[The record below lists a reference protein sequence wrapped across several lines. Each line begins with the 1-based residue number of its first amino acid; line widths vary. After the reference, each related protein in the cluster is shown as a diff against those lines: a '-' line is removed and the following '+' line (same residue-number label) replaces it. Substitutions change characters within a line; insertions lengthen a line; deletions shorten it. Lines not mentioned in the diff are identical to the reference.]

1 MMIEDIM
8 SLEDQFLHCRS
19 LYNSQKDKT
28 AKAARD
34 AKAELERLIQS
45 VDMSEGQVAQL
56 RKAKSGDR
64 LNLNLPEDDAKCA
77 DLKKLLFVNTQISLA
92 HSIMQTLLAR
102 DATWQCADFLEVP
115 DEQQM
120 AARVEI
126 YQQAIRLLFAMEM
139 AFREAACI
147 ESKFFAPI
155 WEASVNIIKNYSKT
169 CLGGTAAGG
178 LLGALGGAG
187 VVHFHIGWQA
197 LLASLCGEASA
208 LSGAI
213 VGGVAGV
220 LICGAIVALIALY
233 EHAKGKKNTDAAA
246 DLCDMKDKISKIAD
260 KGLNVDELIQLEDLF
275 SKAFKDPV
283 RLALDESCPI
293 CLMHFRADGGSES
306 ERAIKAPN
314 CQGNH
319 MVHRRCLRD
328 WQFQSGDDTC
338 IICRQ

>member
-8 SLEDQFLHCRS
+8 SIEDQFLHCRS
-19 LYNSQKDKT
+19 LYNAQKGKT
-28 AKAARD
+28 ARAAQD
-34 AKAELERLIQS
+34 AKAELERLIDS
-45 VDMSEGQVAQL
+45 LDMSERQVAQL
-56 RKAKSGDR
+56 RKAKSGDS

-92 HSIMQTLLAR
+92 HSIMETLLAR
-102 DATWQCADFLEVP
+102 DFAWDHADFLKAP

-120 AARVEI
+120 AARVPI

-155 WEASVNIIKNYSKT
+155 WEASVNIVKTYPKT
-169 CLGGTAAGG
+169 CLGGIAAGG

-187 VVHFHIGWQA
+187 VVSLHIGWRA
-197 LLASLCGEASA
+197 LLVSLCGEASA

-220 LICGAIVALIALY
+220 VICGAAVALVALY
-233 EHAKGKKNTDAAA
+233 QHAKGEKSTDAAA
-246 DLCDMKDKISKIAD
+246 DLRDMKEKIAKIAD

-283 RLALDESCPI
+283 RLALDEYCPI
-293 CLMHFRADGGSES
+293 CLMHFVADGGNES
-306 ERAIKAPN
+306 ERAIKTPN

-328 WQFQSGDDTC
+328 WQFQRGDDTC